1 MRTTSICNMNKI
13 KRLSLYNR
21 NIIRQILKNKK
32 QKYSPMIFMKN
43 YIKKKYSSQIF
54 KQENNEH
61 FSINNKKKREKRYK
75 K

>member
-54 KQENNEH
+54 KQENHEH